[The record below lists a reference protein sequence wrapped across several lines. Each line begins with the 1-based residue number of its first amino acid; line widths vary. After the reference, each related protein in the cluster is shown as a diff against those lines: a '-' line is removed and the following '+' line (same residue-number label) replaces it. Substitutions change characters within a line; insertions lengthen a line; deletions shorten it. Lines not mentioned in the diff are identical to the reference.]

1 MANEKQ
7 DKQRKEEPIIIKKV
21 KGHGGHGHHGGSWKV
36 AYADFVTAMM
46 AFFIV
51 MWILGQSEEVKQQ
64 VVAYFEDPGAFSFVT
79 GKRTIP
85 IDLEL
90 KPSGKGD
97 GKYDSKGEGENVP
110 WFVFD
115 QKSKD
120 TIIDEAA
127 KQLKEIAIEDSLR
140 AAERVKQIGDKLKKM
155 FKKEMMER
163 PELKKILSSI
173 KIKITKEGLRIELI
187 ESKNALFFEVG
198 SANLS
203 KDAKEIIRELALE
216 IGKLPNNV
224 DIEGHT
230 DSRQYG
236 SGSIYSNWELSADRA
251 NAARRYLSNN
261 GLWDGQITKVIG
273 YADRD
278 LQNPNNPF
286 DISNR
291 RISILI
297 RQLKVDDFLQNQA
310 ETFDN
315 EQ

>member
-1 MANEKQ
+1 MANEEHDQHK
-7 DKQRKEEPIIIKKV
+7 KEEPIIIKKV

-64 VVAYFEDPGAFSFVT
+64 VTAYFEDPGAFSFVT

-97 GKYDSKGEGENVP
+97 GENNNKGKEENVP

-120 TIIDEAA
+120 TIINEAA
-127 KQLKEIAIEDSLR
+127 KQLKENAMQDSIE
-140 AAERVKQIGDKLKKM
+140 AAKRVEEIGDKLKKM
-155 FKKEMMER
+155 FKKEMLEK
-163 PELKKILSSI
+163 PELKEILSSI
-173 KIKITKEGLRIELI
+173 KIQITKEGLRIELI
-187 ESKNALFFEVG
+187 ESKQALFFEVG

-203 KDAKEIIRELALE
+203 QKAKEVLRELGME
-216 IGKLPNNV
+216 IGKLPNTV
-224 DIEGHT
+224 DLEGHT

-236 SGSIYSNWELSADRA
+236 SSSVYSNWDLSTDRA
-251 NAARRYLSNN
+251 HSARRYLSNN
-261 GLWDGQITKVIG
+261 GFWEGQVTKVVG
-273 YADRD
+273 FADRS

-297 RQLKVDDFLQNQA
+297 RQIKVDDFLQNQA
-310 ETFDN
+310 ETVSN
-315 EQ
+315 E